1 MVNNHWGQLRGG
13 HALQIWQQGHIKVS
27 EQLASQCTQPHS
39 KVTTFTDGMVG
50 GGIIIILL
58 IDNTCGESIP
68 MQEDTFL
75 Q

>member
-13 HALQIWQQGHIKVS
+13 HAPQIWQQGCCKVS

-39 KVTTFTDGMVG
+39 KVTTFTDGMGG
-50 GGIIIILL
+50 GGIIIIL